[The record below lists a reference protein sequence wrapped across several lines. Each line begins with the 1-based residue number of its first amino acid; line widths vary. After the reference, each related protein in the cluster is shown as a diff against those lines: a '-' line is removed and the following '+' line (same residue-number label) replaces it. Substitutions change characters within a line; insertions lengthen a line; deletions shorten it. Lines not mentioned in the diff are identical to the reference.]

1 MASASVWIWLAIGIV
16 AGLIAWRIVSPGRP
30 VWRSLIAGVLGSVIG
45 GIIATFAGAG
55 IPIEPEILK
64 HALLSIVGAVVIVL
78 LAKVIA

>member
-1 MASASVWIWLAIGIV
+1 
-16 AGLIAWRIVSPGRP
+16 